1 MTKKLDEFIETIA
14 RLRAPDGCPWDREQT
29 HKTLGRYL
37 IEESYEVLEAIHGED
52 PVKLKEELGDLLLQ
66 IVLNAQVAKDNG
78 HFNIDDVAESI
89 NTKMI
94 NRHPHVF
101 GDETL
106 PGRKL
111 DSADQVRVQ
120 WESIKENE
128 LGDPE
133 ARNGSIIDRVPK
145 TLPSLLQALKVSE
158 KAVSQGFEWHNEG
171 EVWDKLVSEVNELRE
186 AISDPD
192 MEAPETVEKAR
203 EEVELELGDV
213 LFCLVNVARWHKINP
228 EESLIKAIDKFK
240 SRYRKMEEISEK
252 PLNSLSKDQLGELW
266 LKAKDAVAARK

>member
-78 HFNIDDVAESI
+78 DFDIDDVAESI
-89 NTKMI
+89 NAKMI

-101 GDETL
+101 GDK
-106 PGRKL
+106 KL

-120 WESIKENE
+120 WESIKDKENE

-133 ARNGSIIDRVPK
+133 TRNGSIIDRVPRA
-145 TLPSLLQALKVSE
+145 LPSLLQALKISE

-192 MEAPETVEKAR
+192 MEAPETIDKAR

-240 SRYRKMEEISEK
+240 SRYRKMEEISEE

-266 LKAKDAVAARK
+266 LKAKAAVAARQ